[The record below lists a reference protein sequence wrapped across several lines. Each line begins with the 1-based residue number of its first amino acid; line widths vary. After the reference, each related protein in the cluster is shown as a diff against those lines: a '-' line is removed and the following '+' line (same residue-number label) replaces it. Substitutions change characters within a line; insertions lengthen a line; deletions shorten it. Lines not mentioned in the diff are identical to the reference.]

1 MIMTMTK
8 TILCALL
15 ICAMGAPFHTCVADE
30 STAAH
35 SGLQFGLG
43 VGGGQLHVSEPDTSA
58 SIEMGAFTYTAFAG
72 YRIDRYMAI
81 EASYLDG
88 GPMRKENRESL
99 FATEPRIATATGMGI
114 LPIGQ
119 TFSLFARAGIAH
131 WWYNTEF
138 GVAGLGIVNFSEK
151 SNELIWG
158 AGASVTV
165 EDAQV
170 RLEYGQSKTNP
181 NFDGLDLDMRL
192 QVLTV
197 SVVWML

>member
-1 MIMTMTK
+1 MMMAKIK

-15 ICAMGAPFHTCVADE
+15 VCATRAPCPAFADDQNA
-30 STAAH
+30 AAH
-35 SGLQFGLG
+35 SGFQFGGG
-43 VGGGQLHVSEPDTSA
+43 VGGAQLHVSEPNTSG
-58 SIEMGAFTYTAFAG
+58 SFDVGAFSYTVLVG
-72 YRIDRYMAI
+72 YRFNRYMAA

-88 GPMRKENRESL
+88 GPMKKENTESL
-99 FATEPRIATATGMGI
+99 FATEPHITTATGMGV

-119 TFSLFARAGIAH
+119 TFALFARAGLAH

-138 GVAGLGIVNFSEK
+138 GVARLGSVRFSEK

-158 AGASVTV
+158 GGASVSV

-170 RLEYGQSKTNP
+170 RLEYGQSKATP
-181 NFDGLDLDMRL
+181 DFDGLVLDTRL
-192 QVLTV
+192 QVITL